1 MSKEEL
7 TINLTNRKSKDNGK
21 IFNIELLEESEINNN
36 ITTISSYN
44 DVEKLLQKDLTKF
57 NEIYLNIE
65 CLPADYIEIINVL
78 KDNIEYCNFQD
89 VENEKIIGIIK
100 SNLFND
106 KTNYKTKY
114 NYYDY
119 VNGDKAVDTLN
130 YVNNIKNYVKHFNL
144 SKIETA
150 MFVYD
155 LTRER
160 TYKETTSN
168 NISKSRSLSEV
179 YNSEEIVCAGFS
191 QIYSAILNELGI
203 KTDTVIYRNIDE
215 SKHVGHMANIIY
227 INDNKYDI
235 SGVYETDVTW
245 GSKKEDS
252 NTYLNSYKTFM
263 NSIISTIKY
272 KKVLDLEPD
281 KYKGIMGM
289 YERLIRL
296 REIQAPLFIEKNES
310 LLFAKK
316 NIDIFR
322 NLNQNDKVER
332 CKQIKKYLEKGTNI
346 TEDDINKV
354 IAQLNSILSK
364 EIDKSKFIDILYQVR
379 RVEHSI
385 DHEKYPLNVDL
396 IESIVKDKYPEK
408 EEERLLKAIFCDES
422 EIEILKQQER
432 QKLINEIEQNKNVN
446 SIKNNN
452 KIDTD
457 IKRMELISALRQM
470 SDDNKK
476 ENPVMPKRS
485 K

>member
-203 KTDTVIYRNIDE
+203 KSDTVIYRNIDE
-215 SKHVGHMANIIY
+215 SKHFGHMANIIY

-310 LLFAKK
+310 LLFAK
-316 NIDIFR
+316 
-322 NLNQNDKVER
+322 
-332 CKQIKKYLEKGTNI
+332 
-346 TEDDINKV
+346 
-354 IAQLNSILSK
+354 
-364 EIDKSKFIDILYQVR
+364 
-379 RVEHSI
+379 
-385 DHEKYPLNVDL
+385 
-396 IESIVKDKYPEK
+396 
-408 EEERLLKAIFCDES
+408 
-422 EIEILKQQER
+422 
-432 QKLINEIEQNKNVN
+432 
-446 SIKNNN
+446 
-452 KIDTD
+452 
-457 IKRMELISALRQM
+457 
-470 SDDNKK
+470 
-476 ENPVMPKRS
+476 
-485 K
+485 

>member
-1 MSKEEL
+1 MSKENL
-7 TINLTNRKSKDNGK
+7 FINLIDRKSKDNGK
-21 IFNIELLEESEINNN
+21 IYNIELLDEVSEDN
-36 ITTISSYN
+36 ITNISSYK
-44 DVEKLLQKDLTKF
+44 DVEKLLQTNLTKF
-57 NEIYLNIE
+57 NDIYLNIE
-65 CLPADYIEIINVL
+65 YLPDDYIEIINAL
-78 KDNIEYCNFQD
+78 KNNIKYCNFKD
-89 VENEKIIGIIK
+89 IENEKIIGIIK
-100 SNLFND
+100 SNLLND
-106 KTNYKTKY
+106 RTNYRTKY

-119 VNGDKAVDTLN
+119 VNGDKVIDMLN
-130 YVNNIKNYVKHFNL
+130 YVNNIKKYVKHFNL

-160 TYKETTSN
+160 TYKATTSN

-203 KTDTVIYRNIDE
+203 KTDTVIYNHINE
-215 SKHVGHMANIIY
+215 SKHTSHMSNIIY

-245 GSKKEDS
+245 GSKKKENNS
-252 NTYLNSYKTFM
+252 FLNSYETFM
-263 NSIISTIKY
+263 NSIIFAIKY
-272 KKVLDLEPD
+272 KQLSDLEPS
-281 KYKGIMGM
+281 KYQGIMGI
-289 YERLIRL
+289 YERLIKL
-296 REIQAPLFIEKNES
+296 REMQVPLFVEKNES
-310 LLFAKK
+310 LFFAKK
-316 NIDIFR
+316 SIEIFG
-322 NLNQNDKVER
+322 NLNQNDKVEK

-396 IESIVKDKYPEK
+396 IESIVKDKYPERK
-408 EEERLLKAIFCDES
+408 EERLLKAIFYDES

-432 QKLINEIEQNKNVN
+432 QKLINEIEQNKNVSN
-446 SIKNNN
+446 IKNNN

-470 SDDNKK
+470 SGDNKK